1 MTSWAAEEV
10 WGQDW
15 AEKKKV
21 FFPFSKHLKT
31 VTLTYLTKAAEKTM
45 KNP

>member
-15 AEKKKV
+15 AEKTQGI
-21 FFPFSKHLKT
+21 PSFSKHLKT